1 MTTTLYNNVNI
12 TYCLVKI
19 NDTWLCLTKICPNNN
34 IRTPQASLNPGVG
47 LDRRDLVVRSCSN
60 YALTAM
66 DVDSAES

>member
-1 MTTTLYNNVNI
+1 MKLGKLRYFMKFLQKPGPELRPLFT
-12 TYCLVKI
+12 
-19 NDTWLCLTKICPNNN
+19 PNNN